1 MKRERGRNNDTL
13 FSINKKKCFCAV
25 VQLAVLTRASMKKGL
40 DDDDLGS
47 SNEKAF
53 AKKNG
58 TAHKYTDSGVRRE
71 LVSVNPYAQPS
82 RL

>member
-1 MKRERGRNNDTL
+1 M
-13 FSINKKKCFCAV
+13 FFCALLFFL

-58 TAHKYTDSGVRRE
+58 TAQIHTDSGCICRWSLSQLGNASSDE
-71 LVSVNPYAQPS
+71 
-82 RL
+82 RLA

>member
-13 FSINKKKCFCAV
+13 FSINKKKCFFCALLFFL

-53 AKKNG
+53 AKKNE
-58 TAHKYTDSGVRRE
+58 TAQIQTDWGAF
-71 LVSVNPYAQPS
+71 VSD
-82 RL
+82 L